1 MTKVPRIGPRKA
13 LHLFLAEWRLEKGL
27 TQQELGDRMN
37 KSDVTI
43 SRWETGKRKPS
54 DKAKAD
60 LAYALGLDD
69 PVDLYRDP
77 NRPSADALLRGQ
89 PPEVID
95 QALKV
100 IIAIRR

>member
-1 MTKVPRIGPRKA
+1 MIPRIGSKKA
-13 LHLFLAEWRLEKGL
+13 LILHLADWREEKGL
-27 TQQELGDRMN
+27 TQQELADRMDT
-37 KSDVTI
+37 SDVTI

-69 PVDLYRDP
+69 PIDLYRDP
-77 NRPSADALLRGQ
+77 RRPSADALIRGQ
-89 PPEVID
+89 PQEVVD
-95 QALKV
+95 QVLKV

>member
-1 MTKVPRIGPRKA
+1 MIPRIGPRRA
-13 LHLFLAEWRLEKGL
+13 LTLFLAEWREEKGL
-27 TQQELGDRMN
+27 TQQELGDRLD

-60 LAYALGLDD
+60 IAYALGID
-69 PVDLYRDP
+69 PVDLYRHP
-77 NRPSADALLRGQ
+77 KQPSADALLRGQ